1 MFNSKERKEER
12 LNRREHDEITAS
24 KYNLTI
30 GLCIIYGFVMTA
42 ILTAIARPIVEE
54 MNYVVFLLLYF
65 GCAIAGSIISTKSHD
80 PKISFLGYNLIVLPI
95 GALLSICLPAYDP
108 ALIMSAF
115 LTTAAVTGIMMF
127 IATSSFGHIF
137 ERMGPA
143 LFLSLTIGIIAE
155 LVTGLF
161 GYGGDLFNWFFVVI
175 FSLYIGYDWHKAQM
189 YPKTIDNA
197 VDSAIDLY
205 LDIINLFMRILEILG
220 RSKSRK

>member
-12 LNRREHDEITAS
+12 LNRREHDEIPVS

-30 GLCIIYGFVMTA
+30 GLCIIYGFIMTA
-42 ILTAIARPIVEE
+42 ILTMLARPIVEQ
-54 MNYVVFLLLYF
+54 MNYIVFILLYF
-65 GCAIAGSIISTKSHD
+65 GCAIAGSIISAKSHD
-80 PKISFLGYNLIVLPI
+80 PKISFLGYNLIVLPV
-95 GALLSICLPAYDP
+95 GALLSVCLPFYDST
-108 ALIMSAF
+108 LIISAF
-115 LTTAAVTGIMMF
+115 LTTAAVTGIMML
-127 IATSSFGHIF
+127 IATSQWGHIF

-155 LVTGLF
+155 FVTGLF

-205 LDIINLFMRILEILG
+205 LDIINLFIRLLEILG
-220 RSKSRK
+220 SSKRRK